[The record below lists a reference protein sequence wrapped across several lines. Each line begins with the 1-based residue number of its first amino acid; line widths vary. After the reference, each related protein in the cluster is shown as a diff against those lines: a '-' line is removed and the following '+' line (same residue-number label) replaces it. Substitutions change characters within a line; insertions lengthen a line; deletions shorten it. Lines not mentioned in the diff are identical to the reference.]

1 MPKKV
6 NTKMM
11 NTEPQEPQLLFEEE
25 SHTYTLQREGFADI
39 ILPSVTQI
47 MEPLERKAYGDISPI
62 TLENAADRGT
72 RLHRSVEQYLKYGFQ
87 SVDDDCSGYF
97 DSFLKFMEQHKD
109 WKPVHSEFRF
119 YHPALLYAGTCDLL
133 FTTPKG
139 TVLVDLK
146 TTAQAHK
153 KMWGVQLAAYQQG
166 IEAFDKPLKID
177 ATMVL
182 QMSADGHYML
192 HNIEADFST
201 FLACYTIFNFKE
213 ET

>member
-109 WKPVHSEFRF
+109 WKPVHSEYRF
-119 YHPALLYAGTCDLL
+119 YHPVFLYAGTADLV
-133 FTTPKG
+133 FSTPKG
-139 TVLVDLK
+139 TILVDLK

-153 KMWGVQLAAYQQG
+153 KMWGVQLGAYKQG
-166 IEAFDKPLKID
+166 IDAFDKHLKID
-177 ATMVL
+177 ETMVL
-182 QMSADGHYML
+182 QVCSDGNYIL
-192 HNIEADFST
+192 HNVKADFST
-201 FLACYTIFNFKE
+201 FLNCYTIFNFLAD
-213 ET
+213 

>member
-1 MPKKV
+1 
-6 NTKMM
+6 M
-11 NTEPQEPQLLFEEE
+11 NTEPVLLFNEAE
-25 SHTYTLQREGFADI
+25 HKYTLRRTGFTDI

-47 MEPLERKAYGDISPI
+47 MEPLERKVYGDISPF
-62 TLENAADRGT
+62 TLDHAADRGT
-72 RLHRSVEQYLKYGFQ
+72 RLHRAVEQYLKYGFRNI
-87 SVDDDCSGYF
+87 DDDCVGYF
-97 DSFLKFMEQHKD
+97 DGFVKFTENNKS
-109 WKPVHSEFRF
+109 WKPIHSEYRF

-182 QMSADGHYML
+182 QVMPDGHYIL
-192 HNIEADFST
+192 HNIKTDFST
-201 FLACYTIFNFKE
+201 FLACYTIFNFRE
-213 ET
+213 E

>member
-1 MPKKV
+1 
-6 NTKMM
+6 M
-11 NTEPQEPQLLFEEE
+11 NTEPQLFFEEE
-25 SHTYTLQREGFADI
+25 SHTYTLRRAGFAEI

-47 MEPLERKAYGDISPI
+47 MEPLEQKAYGGISERI
-62 TLENAADRGT
+62 MDTAADRGT
-72 RLHRSVEQYLKYGFQ
+72 RLHRSVEQFLKYAFRN
-87 SVDDDCSGYF
+87 VDDDCAGYF
-97 DSFLKFMEQHKD
+97 DGFLKFMEQHKD

>member
-1 MPKKV
+1 
-6 NTKMM
+6 M
-11 NTEPQEPQLLFEEE
+11 NTEPELLFEEE
-25 SHTYTLQREGFADI
+25 SHTYTLHRTGFADI

-47 MEPLERKAYGDISPI
+47 MEPLERKVYGDISPI

-72 RLHRSVEQYLKYGFQ
+72 RLHRAVEQYLKYGFRNI
-87 SVDDDCSGYF
+87 DDDCVGYF
-97 DSFLKFMEQHKD
+97 DGFVKFTENNKS
-109 WKPVHSEFRF
+109 WKPIHSEYRF

-182 QMSADGHYML
+182 QVMPDGHYIL
-192 HNIEADFST
+192 HNIKTDFST
-201 FLACYTIFNFKE
+201 FLACYTIFNFRE
-213 ET
+213 E